1 MATITNPAPA
11 TESPNSKLMSIG
23 GLVAVG
29 MGVGAILILAL
40 AAVFV
45 LAFKIASPT
54 DAVVAVPTG
63 SFGVIGSV
71 VGADFGVKGGTDQSK
86 PIAAAAATATE
97 AATAANVR
105 SQALALHVPTELA
118 GEAMAAANE
127 AVAALRST
135 P

>member
-1 MATITNPAPA
+1 
-11 TESPNSKLMSIG
+11 MSFE

-29 MGVGAILILAL
+29 MGVAAILILAL

-54 DAVVAVPTG
+54 DAVVAVATG
-63 SFGVIGSV
+63 AFGVIGSV
-71 VGADFGVKGGTDQSK
+71 VGAYFGVKVGTDQSK

-97 AATAANVR
+97 AATAADVR

-118 GEAMAAANE
+118 EQAMTAANQ
-127 AVAALRST
+127 AVAALRSS
-135 P
+135 PAAPPAA